1 MTACVKSSKMVVSIK
16 IDIQT
21 IKIRVSNKQLVH
33 DQKWDMGARTIVHDI
48 GHYQIKNNENMTYKH
63 VQSSMIEDIIKY

>member
-1 MTACVKSSKMVVSIK
+1 MTACVKFSRIVVSIK

-33 DQKWDMGARTIVHDI
+33 DQKWDIGAQTIVHDV
-48 GHYQIKNNENMTYKH
+48 GYY
-63 VQSSMIEDIIKY
+63 